1 MTRFSI
7 PWIEAAAL
15 ARGLHYEPE
24 ADERW
29 LRAWEPYTTIRIAQ
43 NYSHALLATGDQG
56 SVTLSRMTVITPRG
70 EFACWCAVV
79 QDARIQS
86 SVALTND
93 RMSPFA
99 EASNMITVPRGA
111 TGDPQF
117 DAEFAAYSRAAVD
130 GRLAVSPSLRKL
142 LLRWNTPVHL
152 ELRAGGF
159 VLLPTTVR
167 ADAAGLHWMLDA
179 VKVVGDKA
187 VKGAVE

>member
-1 MTRFSI
+1 MTAFSI

-43 NYSHALLATGDQG
+43 NYSHALLATGNVG
-56 SVTLSRMTVITPRG
+56 SLTLSRMTVLSPRG
-70 EFACWCAVV
+70 EFACWCAIV
-79 QDARIQS
+79 QDARVS
-86 SVALTND
+86 GSFALTND
-93 RMSPFA
+93 RLSPFA
-99 EASNMITVPRGA
+99 EASNLITVPRFA
-111 TGDPQF
+111 TGHQEF
-117 DAEFAAYSRAAVD
+117 DAQFTAYSRTAID
-130 GRLAVSPSLRKL
+130 GRISVSPSLRKL

-159 VLLPTTVR
+159 ILLPTAVR
-167 ADAAGLHWMLDA
+167 ADAEGLHWMLDA

-187 VKGAVE
+187 VKGSAE